1 MKLLSLA
8 TVPLAAA
15 VIVAA
20 HVAGGGSARTLLD
33 AAAALIVFGGTLAA
47 TLVSHS
53 MSDLVRATRS
63 AIRSFVH
70 ADTPVSELSGSL
82 VAWSIRAH
90 RQGVFVLDSE
100 LDQID
105 DPYLRH
111 AMTLAVDGIDV
122 ALLRDVLAA
131 EGRAQEAH
139 DDAPVR
145 VFETA
150 AGYAPTFGML
160 GAVLGL
166 MHVMSSFDQPGRL
179 GAGIATAFVATV
191 YGLALANGLLLPLA
205 GRLRERL
212 LTGVRRR
219 ELILEAVVGLRQR
232 THPRL
237 LAAAIRAIAPE
248 ATFSD
253 DVALH
258 AMPTAPAYGGR
269 PS

>member
-1 MKLLSLA
+1 MKVLSLA

-33 AAAALIVFGGTLAA
+33 AAAALIVLGGTLAA

-53 MSDLVRATRS
+53 LSDLGRATRS
-63 AIRSFVH
+63 AIHSFVH
-70 ADTPVSELSGSL
+70 VATPVSELSASL

-166 MHVMSSFDQPGRL
+166 MHVMSAFDQPERL

-232 THPRL
+232 NHPRL
-237 LAAAIRAIAPE
+237 IAATIRAVAPE

-253 DVALH
+253 DVGLH
-258 AMPTAPAYGGR
+258 GMPTAPAYGGR

>member
-1 MKLLSLA
+1 MKLLSMA
-8 TVPLAAA
+8 AVPLACG
-15 VIVAA
+15 VVVAA
-20 HVAGGGSARTLLD
+20 HIVGGGSARAL
-33 AAAALIVFGGTLAA
+33 AHGAAALIVLGGTAAA

-53 MSDLVRATRS
+53 AADIARAAR
-63 AIRSFVH
+63 AALRSFVY
-70 ADTPVSELSGSL
+70 DETPLDKLTASL
-82 VAWSIRAH
+82 VGWAMRAH
-90 RQGVFVLDSE
+90 RQGVLSLDAE
-100 LDQID
+100 VEQID

-111 AMTLAVDGIDV
+111 AMSLAVDGIDV
-122 ALLRDVLAA
+122 AVLRDVLAA
-131 EGRAQEAH
+131 ESRAREAQ
-139 DDAPVR
+139 DDSPVR

-166 MHVMSSFDQPGRL
+166 MQVMSAFDQPGRL

-212 LTGVRRR
+212 LSGVRRR

-237 LAAAIRAIAPE
+237 FEAAIIGRA
-248 ATFSD
+248 S
-253 DVALH
+253 
-258 AMPTAPAYGGR
+258 
-269 PS
+269 

>member
-1 MKLLSLA
+1 MKVLSLA
-8 TVPLAAA
+8 TVPLVGA

-20 HVAGGGSARTLLD
+20 HIVGGGSARAL
-33 AAAALIVFGGTLAA
+33 AHGAAALIVLGGTAAA

-53 MSDLVRATRS
+53 LADLVRAAR
-63 AIRSFVH
+63 AALRSFLREEPSLDILT
-70 ADTPVSELSGSL
+70 ASL
-82 VAWSIRAH
+82 VDWAMRAH
-90 RQGVFVLDSE
+90 RQGVLALDGE
-100 LDQID
+100 VETID
-105 DPYLRH
+105 EPYLRH
-111 AMTLAVDGIDV
+111 AMSLAVDGIDV
-122 ALLRDVLAA
+122 AVLRDVLAA
-131 EGRAQEAH
+131 ESRAREAQ
-139 DDAPVR
+139 DDSPVR

-166 MHVMSSFDQPGRL
+166 MQVMSAFDQPGRL
-179 GAGIATAFVATV
+179 GTGIATAFVATV

-212 LTGVRRR
+212 LAGVRRR

-237 LAAAIRAIAPE
+237 FEAAIRGIAPQ
-248 ATFSD
+248 ARAWPPQA
-253 DVALH
+253 VHQALPS
-258 AMPTAPAYGGR
+258 AALMGR